1 MSGLFSTLNISKG
14 AMFAQQQQVNVTS
27 HNIANA
33 GTAGFSRQHLILQTG
48 RPQLVT
54 GAGQV
59 GTGVVVSEVQRA
71 RNIFLDYQ
79 IRKESTHKGNYE
91 VREQYLGEIESVFN
105 EPSDTGISKLMSK
118 FFDGW
123 QKLSTNAEKSDAR
136 TVVGETAKALADEIN
151 HTYKKLNDIKTNSKN
166 EIQQSLFDI
175 NNIFDQLNSIND
187 EIITVTVAGN
197 NPNDLMDRRD
207 LLLDQLSTKFGIN
220 TKNTTYNSMIVTPE
234 GLGTVNLIDYNG
246 STPTSK
252 LGFINE
258 INEVK
263 NADGTSKTPN
273 EFEVVYYKNG
283 DMTSD
288 KNKVTLTIKNITQA
302 QYDSLS
308 KTRAIW
314 TDANGNVPNATEV
327 PLGSGKF
334 TMDPNPYDPA
344 VCFAP
349 SSGQL
354 GGVISIYKDADD
366 YIGQLNS
373 LAKSIAYSVN
383 AIHMEGYVAT
393 PPSNSIPFFVS
404 KDSPIDYKN
413 IDASNIKVNG
423 DILKDP
429 MKIQT
434 GESSTSG
441 SIDGSRAGAIAK
453 LRDLTFNIQDIKA
466 NTSYKEFLE
475 MMVSNGTIEGSWD
488 DNILVGD
495 PSDDIF
501 KPKALIPTTK
511 GSDSGMKIEAY
522 FKNSINKLGVQSQEA
537 QRIVK
542 NQEVLLQGLIERR
555 ASVSGVSLD
564 EEMVNLVQFQHAYQA
579 NAKMIS
585 TVDELLD
592 VVINGL
598 KR

>member
-1 MSGLFSTLNISKG
+1 MSGLFATLNISKG

-33 GTAGFSRQHLILQTG
+33 GTAGYSRQHLVLQTG

-79 IRKESTHKGNYE
+79 IRKESTHKGKYE

-105 EPSDTGISKLMSK
+105 EPSDTGISKLISK

-123 QKLSTNAEKSDAR
+123 QKLATNAEKSDAR

-166 EIQQSLFDI
+166 EIQHSLFDI

-187 EIITVTVAGN
+187 EIMTVTVAGN
-197 NPNDLMDRRD
+197 NPNDLLDKRD

-220 TKNTTYNSMIVTPE
+220 TKNTEFNSIIVTPDE
-234 GLGTVNLIDYNG
+234 LSDINLIDYNG
-246 STPTSK
+246 RTPTSK
-252 LGFINE
+252 LGFVNE
-258 INEVK
+258 IKYN
-263 NADGTSKTPN
+263 DTKT
-273 EFEVVYYKNG
+273 EATIIYYKNG
-283 DMTSD
+283 DMTSES
-288 KNKVTLTIKNITQA
+288 NKITTTVKITNPK
-302 QYDSLS
+302 DLESLES
-308 KTRAIW
+308 LEKGRAIW
-314 TDANGNVPNATEV
+314 TNEDGSLAS
-327 PLGSGKF
+327 PLDLEKVVF
-334 TMDPNPYDPA
+334 KPE
-344 VCFAP
+344 
-349 SSGQL
+349 SGQL
-354 GGVISIYKDADD
+354 GGVMSIFKDADD
-366 YIGQLNS
+366 YIGQVNS
-373 LAKSIAYSVN
+373 LAKAIAYSVN
-383 AIHMEGYVAT
+383 AIHMEGYGNI
-393 PPSNSIPFFVS
+393 PKDSIPFFVGS
-404 KDSPIDYKN
+404 DTPLDFEN
-413 IDASNIKVNG
+413 IDASNIKVNAE
-423 DILKDP
+423 ILKDP

-434 GESSTSG
+434 GETKGSG
-441 SIDGSRAGAIAK
+441 SIDGKRALAIAE
-453 LRDLTFNIQDIKA
+453 LRNLTFNIQDINNDTKYSV
-466 NTSYKEFLE
+466 NTSVADNVFKEK
-475 MMVSNGTIEGSWD
+475 IA
-488 DNILVGD
+488 VGVFD
-495 PSDDIF
+495 FTTVI
-501 KPKALIPTTK
+501 PKVVNA
-511 GSDSGMKIEAY
+511 SSGMKIEAF

-537 QRIVK
+537 ERIVN
-542 NQEVLLQGLIERR
+542 NQQVLLQGLVERR